1 MKLKTRVLIILMA
14 VFIPGLVLVYVAI
27 SQFINVSQNQLD
39 EAHVRQDVQR
49 ALGAIEG
56 EVVRMSTI
64 CHDWSS
70 WDDTYAFATNGGPAY
85 LSENMMPETF
95 RNLQLDHMTIA
106 DPHGR
111 VLWAGHYNSIRH
123 EVQPCSDTWEELLR
137 RNPVLTAPYEDGG
150 DDCRVGLLIID
161 QHPHLVVAR
170 AILTSVDQGLPAGT
184 LIMSRR
190 MGSFEAKDLQKQTG
204 LPVELGLFAD
214 LEAAGDAPF
223 VRPTKLEPEHP
234 GVGMRADIGLQR
246 LDEGWLRGYAHLADV
261 SGRPA
266 VTVELERPRDLH
278 LQGLEILRKVAIYV
292 TMLGGLFLVI
302 TLGLIERGVLR
313 RMERL
318 GREIG
323 GIGGGTDDAARVS
336 VDGRDEISELQEQI
350 NDMLKRLEMARQR
363 LRLSEAKTREL
374 SQHLES
380 AREEESARIAR
391 RVHDELGQVLTA
403 AKMEMARLEK
413 LPPGSEAAR
422 ESWQELHRQ
431 IEESFNQVRNLSI
444 ELRPI
449 ILDDLGLAEAIAWQ
463 AREFQRRSG
472 IPCNLVVEPE
482 NLEIRGTAA
491 TALFRIF
498 QESLMNAAR
507 HSGATHV
514 EIVLD
519 QTRDELLLE
528 IRDDGHGI
536 TEEQVS
542 NPRSFGLA
550 IMRQRV
556 LALGGRLEI
565 EGRTGQGTRVAV
577 ILPAGSIVS

>member
-1 MKLKTRVLIILMA
+1 MKLKTRVLFILMA
-14 VFIPGLVLVYVAI
+14 VFVPGLVLVYAAI

-70 WDDTYAFATNGGPAY
+70 WDDTYAFATNTGTSY
-85 LSENMMPETF
+85 ISENMMPETF
-95 RNLQLDHMTIA
+95 KNLRLDHIAIA
-106 DPHGR
+106 DLHGR
-111 VLWAGHYNSIRH
+111 VLWAGRYTSIRH
-123 EVQPCSDTWEELLR
+123 EVTPCPEIWETLLR
-137 RNPVLTAPYEDGG
+137 RNPVLTAPYEGG
-150 DDCRVGLLIID
+150 EDDAHVGLLIID

-170 AILTSVDQGLPAGT
+170 AILTSVDQGPPAGA

-223 VRPTKLEPEHP
+223 VRPTKLEPEQP

-246 LDEGWLRGYAHLADV
+246 LDEGWLRGYAHLADI

-318 GREIG
+318 GREID

-350 NDMLKRLEMARQR
+350 NDMLGRLEMARQR
-363 LRLSEAKTREL
+363 LRRSEAKTREL

-403 AKMEMARLEK
+403 AKMELARLEK
-413 LPPGSEAAR
+413 LPPGSEAAQV
-422 ESWQELHRQ
+422 SWRELHRQ
-431 IEESFNQVRNLSI
+431 LEESFTQVRNLSI

-498 QESLMNAAR
+498 QEALRNAAR

-519 QTRDELLLE
+519 QAGDELLLE
-528 IRDDGHGI
+528 IRDDGRGI
-536 TEEQVS
+536 TAEEAS
-542 NPRSFGLA
+542 HPRSFGLA

-565 EGRTGQGTRVAV
+565 EGRAGQGTRVAV
-577 ILPAGSIVS
+577 SVPHGFVVS